1 MRKINN
7 VAVLGGGAAGFF
19 AALSVKKHHP
29 QAKVILY
36 EKTTKVLGK
45 VKISGGGRCNVTN
58 SDSDIDTLCMAYPR
72 GGKQLRNLFY
82 RFNTTDTQEWFR
94 SRGVPLKSEA
104 DGRVFPVSNQ
114 SQSIINCLMQE
125 AEQLGVEIKYQAA
138 VNSLTKQSNIWR
150 IHFLNETQE
159 EEFDSVIIATG
170 GSPKL
175 EGFQWL
181 KDLGHSIITPLP
193 SLFTFNIPGDSI
205 TQLMGVAVEDAK
217 VKIKG
222 YNIETSGA
230 LLITHWGM
238 SGPAILKASA
248 FGAPAL
254 AECQYNF
261 EIQVNWLGERNT
273 EILFNQ
279 LQICALEH
287 PQKAVSKQKAFP
299 LPQRLWQYL
308 VNKKGIEA
316 DKKWIDLGKKKG
328 RQLLELL
335 ANDVYSISGKT
346 TFKEEFVTCGG
357 VGLES
362 IHLKT
367 LESKS
372 HTGLYF
378 AGEVLNIDAI
388 TGGYNFQAAWSTGF
402 IAGQMGVND

>member
-1 MRKINN
+1 MKKINN

-125 AEQLGVEIKYQAA
+125 AKQLGVEIKYQAA

-193 SLFTFNIPGDSI
+193 S
-205 TQLMGVAVEDAK
+205 
-217 VKIKG
+217 
-222 YNIETSGA
+222 
-230 LLITHWGM
+230 
-238 SGPAILKASA
+238 
-248 FGAPAL
+248 
-254 AECQYNF
+254 
-261 EIQVNWLGERNT
+261 
-273 EILFNQ
+273 
-279 LQICALEH
+279 
-287 PQKAVSKQKAFP
+287 
-299 LPQRLWQYL
+299 
-308 VNKKGIEA
+308 
-316 DKKWIDLGKKKG
+316 
-328 RQLLELL
+328 
-335 ANDVYSISGKT
+335 
-346 TFKEEFVTCGG
+346 
-357 VGLES
+357 
-362 IHLKT
+362 
-367 LESKS
+367 
-372 HTGLYF
+372 
-378 AGEVLNIDAI
+378 
-388 TGGYNFQAAWSTGF
+388 
-402 IAGQMGVND
+402 

>member
-36 EKTTKVLGK
+36 EKTTKVLAK

-58 SDSDIDTLCMAYPR
+58 SDSNIDTLCMAYPR
-72 GGKQLRNLFY
+72 GGKQLRNLFH
-82 RFNTTDTQEWFR
+82 RFNTSDTQEWFR

-125 AEQLGVEIKYQAA
+125 AEQLGVEIKYQSA
-138 VNSLTKQSNIWR
+138 VSSLTKQSNIWR
-150 IHFLNETQE
+150 IHFLNKTQE
-159 EEFDSVIIATG
+159 EEFESVIIATG

-175 EGFQWL
+175 QGFQWL
-181 KDLGHSIITPLP
+181 KDLGHSIINPIP

-308 VNKKGIEA
+308 VNKKGIEV
-316 DKKWIDLGKKKG
+316 DKKWIDLGKKKR

-335 ANDVYSISGKT
+335 VNDVYSISGKT

-372 HTGLYF
+372 QTGIYF

-402 IAGQMGVND
+402 IAGQMGVNN

>member
-36 EKTTKVLGK
+36 EKTTKVLAK

-58 SDSDIDTLCMAYPR
+58 SDSNIDTLCMAYPR
-72 GGKQLRNLFY
+72 GGKQLRNLFH
-82 RFNTTDTQEWFR
+82 RFNTSDTQEWFR

-159 EEFDSVIIATG
+159 EEFESVIIATG

-181 KDLGHSIITPLP
+181 KDLGHSIINPIP

-205 TQLMGVAVEDAK
+205 TQLMGVTVEDIK

-308 VNKKGIEA
+308 INKKGIEV
-316 DKKWIDLGKKKG
+316 DKKWIDLGKKKR

-335 ANDVYSISGKT
+335 VNDVYSISGKT

-372 HTGLYF
+372 QTGIYF

-402 IAGQMGVND
+402 IAGQMGVNN

>member
-1 MRKINN
+1 MKKIDA

-36 EKTTKVLGK
+36 EKTTKVLAK

-58 SDSDIDTLCMAYPR
+58 SDSNIDTLCMAYPR

-82 RFNTTDTQEWFR
+82 RFNTTDTQEWFK

-138 VNSLTKQSNIWR
+138 VSNLSKLSNEWS
-150 IHFLNETQE
+150 IHFLNETHEQK
-159 EEFDSVIIATG
+159 FNSVIIATG
-170 GSPKL
+170 GSSKL
-175 EGFQWL
+175 KGFQWL
-181 KDLGHSIITPLP
+181 KELGHSIIPPIP

-205 TQLMGVAVEDAK
+205 TQLMGVSVDDVK
-217 VKIKG
+217 VKIKE

-248 FGAPAL
+248 FGATNL

-261 EIQVNWLGERNT
+261 EIQVNWLGEKNT

-279 LQICALEH
+279 LQTCALQH
-287 PQKAVSKQKAFP
+287 PKKTVSKQKAFP

-308 VNKKGIEA
+308 VNKNGIEV

-328 RQLLELL
+328 RQFLELL
-335 ANDVYSISGKT
+335 TNDVYKISGKT

-402 IAGQMGVND
+402 IAGQMGVNN

>member
-1 MRKINN
+1 MKKIDA

-36 EKTTKVLGK
+36 EKTTKVLAK

-58 SDSDIDTLCMAYPR
+58 SDSNIDTLCMAYPR
-72 GGKQLRNLFY
+72 GGKQLRNLFH
-82 RFNTTDTQEWFR
+82 RFNTSDTQEWFR

-125 AEQLGVEIKYQAA
+125 AEQLGVEIKYQSA
-138 VNSLTKQSNIWR
+138 VSSLTKQSNIWR
-150 IHFLNETQE
+150 IHFLNKTQE
-159 EEFDSVIIATG
+159 EEFESVIIATG

-175 EGFQWL
+175 QGFQWL
-181 KDLGHSIITPLP
+181 KDLGHSIINPIP

-308 VNKKGIEA
+308 VNKKGIEV
-316 DKKWIDLGKKKG
+316 DKKWIDLGKKKR

-335 ANDVYSISGKT
+335 VNDVYSISGKT

-372 HTGLYF
+372 QTGIYF

-402 IAGQMGVND
+402 IAGQMGVNN

>member
-36 EKTTKVLGK
+36 EKTTKVLAK

-58 SDSDIDTLCMAYPR
+58 SDSNIETLCMAYPR
-72 GGKQLRNLFY
+72 GGKQLRNLFH
-82 RFNTTDTQEWFR
+82 RFNTSDTQEWFR

-125 AEQLGVEIKYQAA
+125 AEQLGVEIKYQSA
-138 VNSLTKQSNIWR
+138 VSSLTKQSNIWR
-150 IHFLNETQE
+150 IHFLNKTQE
-159 EEFDSVIIATG
+159 EEFESVIIATG

-175 EGFQWL
+175 QGFQWL
-181 KDLGHSIITPLP
+181 KDLGHSIINPIP

-308 VNKKGIEA
+308 VNKKGIEV
-316 DKKWIDLGKKKG
+316 DKKWIDLGKKKR

-335 ANDVYSISGKT
+335 VNDVYSISGKT

-372 HTGLYF
+372 QTGIYF

-402 IAGQMGVND
+402 IAGQMGVNN

>member
-36 EKTTKVLGK
+36 EKTTKVLAK

-58 SDSDIDTLCMAYPR
+58 SDSNIDTLYMAYPR
-72 GGKQLRNLFY
+72 GGKQLRNLFH
-82 RFNTTDTQEWFR
+82 RFNTSDTQEWFR

-125 AEQLGVEIKYQAA
+125 AEQLGVEIKYQSA
-138 VNSLTKQSNIWR
+138 VSSLTKQSNIWR
-150 IHFLNETQE
+150 IHFLNKTQE
-159 EEFDSVIIATG
+159 EEFESVIIATG

-175 EGFQWL
+175 QGFQWL
-181 KDLGHSIITPLP
+181 KDLGHSIINPIP

-308 VNKKGIEA
+308 VNKKGIEV
-316 DKKWIDLGKKKG
+316 DKKWIDLGKKKR

-335 ANDVYSISGKT
+335 VNDVYSISGKT

-372 HTGLYF
+372 QTGIYF

-402 IAGQMGVND
+402 IAGQMGVNN

>member
-1 MRKINN
+1 M
-7 VAVLGGGAAGFF
+7 
-19 AALSVKKHHP
+19 
-29 QAKVILY
+29 
-36 EKTTKVLGK
+36 
-45 VKISGGGRCNVTN
+45 TN
-58 SDSDIDTLCMAYPR
+58 SDSNIDTLCMAYPR
-72 GGKQLRNLFY
+72 GGKQLRNLFH
-82 RFNTTDTQEWFR
+82 RFNTSDTQEWFR

-159 EEFDSVIIATG
+159 EEFESVIIATG

-175 EGFQWL
+175 QGFQWL
-181 KDLGHSIITPLP
+181 KDLGHSIINPIP

-308 VNKKGIEA
+308 VNKKGIEV
-316 DKKWIDLGKKKG
+316 DKKWIDLGKKKR

-372 HTGLYF
+372 QTGIYF

-402 IAGQMGVND
+402 IAGQMGVNN

>member
-36 EKTTKVLGK
+36 EKTTKVLAK

-58 SDSDIDTLCMAYPR
+58 SDSNIDTLCMAYPR
-72 GGKQLRNLFY
+72 GGKQLRNLFH
-82 RFNTTDTQEWFR
+82 RFNTSDTQEWFR

-125 AEQLGVEIKYQAA
+125 AEQLGVEIKYQSA
-138 VNSLTKQSNIWR
+138 VSSLTKQSNIWR

-159 EEFDSVIIATG
+159 EEFESVIIATG

-175 EGFQWL
+175 QGFQWL
-181 KDLGHSIITPLP
+181 KDLGHSIINPIP

-308 VNKKGIEA
+308 VNKKGIEV
-316 DKKWIDLGKKKG
+316 DKKWIDLGKKKR

-335 ANDVYSISGKT
+335 VNDVYSISGKT

-372 HTGLYF
+372 QTGIYF

-402 IAGQMGVND
+402 IAGQMGVNN